1 MSNFWKSFKN
11 AEVYWN
17 LSNGL
22 DKEIFLLHSN
32 TCMSCALFAVQ
43 EALGI
48 AYRVIREQ
56 QGQLDCL
63 MHLVCTLFNSYFVA

>member
-1 MSNFWKSFKN
+1 MSNFWKRFKS

-17 LSNGL
+17 LSKGL
-22 DKEIFLLHSN
+22 DEEILLWLSDN
-32 TCMSCALFAVQ
+32 CVTLAQFAVQ
-43 EALGI
+43 EALGT

-63 MHLVCTLFNSYFVA
+63 MHLMCAL